1 MTSSGRLVPVSP
13 AVEEVHDDDDDDEE
27 EEEEDIMALVS
38 GSGVVSLPSTTRSPA
53 HTSSLSE
60 FSGTPCI
67 SHCLTIRGTLGRGG
81 SGSCGFYR
89 NFAREVAFVSVLR
102 PLT

>member
-13 AVEEVHDDDDDDEE
+13 AAEEAEEDEEE

>member
-1 MTSSGRLVPVSP
+1 MTSSGRLVPVYPSVEEE
-13 AVEEVHDDDDDDEE
+13 VEEVEDDDD

-67 SHCLTIRGTLGRGG
+67 HCLTIRGTLGRGG